1 MEVSEYSSIVAIT
14 VSMVMGA
21 HVLFF
26 DIKLRSK
33 GPYLAGWTDTPLERD
48 LQDGDF
54 QWRNDDFHWRW
65 MFGGLLISIALAL
78 IGIWKVGHP

>member
-1 MEVSEYSSIVAIT
+1 MEVSEYFSIVAIT

-26 DIKLRSK
+26 GIKLRSK
-33 GPYLAGWTDTPLERD
+33 GPYRAGLTDVPLERE

-54 QWRNDDFHWRW
+54 QWRWT
-65 MFGGLLISIALAL
+65 FGGLLISIALAL